1 MEICCRMSVQ
11 KVGLLKVESVQ
22 RSNSVNFLD
31 RLIEIVEEALR
42 VLFGV
47 LGSRE
52 FTIEGFDYDN
62 DAEVW
67 DVTLTR
73 RINRKQ
79 LTYRMTID
87 NITGDVISF
96 HRR

>member
-1 MEICCRMSVQ
+1 MDVLKVKSVQ
-11 KVGLLKVESVQ
+11 KTD
-22 RSNSVNFLD
+22 SVNFID
-31 RLIEIVEEALR
+31 RLIEIVEEVLR
-42 VLFGV
+42 ILFGV

-62 DAEVW
+62 DVEIW

-73 RINRKQ
+73 RINRKR

-87 NITGDVISF
+87 NITGDLISF